1 LAGSFWEAGLQFKID
16 RKWYLFLAVTVV
28 GVALD
33 LFTKHL
39 AASNLRVGVP
49 VNVLGPYAQ
58 FLLVFNKAAIW
69 GLDPRRILPWFPLNG
84 FFFVFTTLAVVVVV
98 AYFSSLKKTDVMMQW
113 GISLIM
119 PGALG
124 NLWDRIMHAQLGVVD
139 FVRLGISD
147 TVYWAIFNMADVY
160 VTFGVIIMLLN
171 FILESR
177 KRKLKDAPAGADGAP
192 ASG

>member
-1 LAGSFWEAGLQFKID
+1 MQLKID
-16 RKWYLFLAVTVV
+16 RKWYLFFAVTVA
-28 GVALD
+28 GLALD

-39 AASNLRVGVP
+39 AVANLKAGVP
-49 VNVLGPYAQ
+49 VDVLGPYAQ
-58 FLLVFNKAAIW
+58 FVLVFNKAAIW

-84 FFFVFTTLAVVVVV
+84 FFFVFTTLAVVVVL
-98 AYFSSLKKTDVMMQW
+98 AYFSSLKKTDALMQW

-124 NLWDRIMHAQLGVVD
+124 NLWDRIMHARLGVVD

-171 FILESR
+171 FVLESR
-177 KRKLKDAPAGADGAP
+177 KQKMKDAPAGADNAAAP
-192 ASG
+192 G